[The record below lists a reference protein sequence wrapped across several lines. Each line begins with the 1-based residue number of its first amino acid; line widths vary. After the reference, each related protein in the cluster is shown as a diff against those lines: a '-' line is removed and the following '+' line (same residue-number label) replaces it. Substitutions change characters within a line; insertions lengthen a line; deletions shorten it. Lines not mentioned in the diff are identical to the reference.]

1 MRYVNGQGLL
11 PTELLDLLQDYV
23 QGAYVYIPKRE
34 ESKRCWGEQ
43 TNYKMELKH
52 RNKLIYRKHLEGVTT
67 TNLISIFNLSS
78 SSIRR
83 IILQERRSYDFMNTQ
98 IPNLLTPWNISGEI
112 SQIYSTAWDISN
124 QYVLKIYEDLGLLK
138 RNITMLHSLHTAGIP
153 VARIIPLPDGS
164 DYLEYHESYCIL
176 MDKLPGQNLVNI
188 AKQPAELSYQMG
200 TVLGRLHIG
209 FQRCENQITFWNNS
223 LLDELKGWIQESF
236 VINDWNYISKEDF
249 DDTVHTLSQVYDEL
263 PKQLIHRDV
272 HFGNFL
278 FDQGKFS
285 GYIDFDLSQRN
296 IRIFDIAYFLLG
308 LLSDKECNKISDQ
321 NWLIIVQETI
331 RGYDEYITLLDS
343 EKNILPTV
351 MKCIELLFV
360 AYFTNEKDSA
370 HAKDAADIFNYVK
383 KHNDTIRDY
392 CKVPLSY

>member
-1 MRYVNGQGLL
+1 MKYINGQDFL
-11 PTELLDLLQDYV
+11 PAELLDLLQDYV
-23 QGAYVYIPKRE
+23 QGTYVYIPKRE
-34 ESKRCWGEQ
+34 ETKRRWGEQ
-43 TNYKMELKH
+43 TNYIMELKH
-52 RNKLIYRKHLEGVTT
+52 RNKLIYQKHLEGVSTS
-67 TNLISIFNLSS
+67 NLISTFNLSS

-83 IILQERRSYDFMNTQ
+83 IILQERRACDFMNTQ
-98 IPNLLTPWNISGEI
+98 IYELLTHWNITGEI

-164 DYLEYHESYCIL
+164 DYLEFRESYCIL
-176 MDKLPGQNLVNI
+176 MDKLPGKNLVNI
-188 AKQPAELSYQMG
+188 AQNPAELSYQMG
-200 TVLGRLHIG
+200 TVLGRLHLG

-223 LLDELKGWIQESF
+223 LLEELNGWIQESF
-236 VINDWNYISKEDF
+236 VINDWNYISKKDF
-249 DDTVHTLSQVYDEL
+249 DDTVHTLNQVYDEL

-278 FDQGKFS
+278 FDQGIFS

-308 LLSDKECNKISDQ
+308 LLADKEYNKLSDDS
-321 NWLIIVQETI
+321 WLIIVQETI
-331 RGYDEYITLLDS
+331 RGYEEYISLLDC
-343 EKNILPTV
+343 EKSALPTV

-360 AYFTNEKDSA
+360 AYFTNERDPA
-370 HAKDAADIFNYVK
+370 RAKDATDIFNFVK
-383 KHNDTIRDY
+383 IHTEMIRDH
-392 CKVPLSY
+392 CK